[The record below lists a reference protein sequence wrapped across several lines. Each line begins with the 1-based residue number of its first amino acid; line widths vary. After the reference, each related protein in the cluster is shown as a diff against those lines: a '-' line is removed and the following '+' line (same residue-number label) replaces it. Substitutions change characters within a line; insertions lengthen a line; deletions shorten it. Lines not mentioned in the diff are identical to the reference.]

1 MQFSARIKRFS
12 SVYQNW
18 RGTGRLHGQLGKIS
32 FKYLPNQEYESDAL
46 TPDQV
51 AWANTQP
58 AITLS
63 ATAEI
68 PGFVAREM
76 AAAAKAPEPPMQ
88 PVVMTPVEPAPLLPF
103 GSKRPAYG
111 HPSHNGP
118 GSKGRRG

>member
-88 PVVMTPVEPAPLLPF
+88 PVAATAFRQQTSGLRAPQP
-103 GSKRPAYG
+103 
-111 HPSHNGP
+111 
-118 GSKGRRG
+118 